1 MEGFKDYF
9 DRILKQLPRKLLS
22 LLVQILLLPVS
33 VLISACGAFPVYTAV
48 IMIVYGAITC
58 PDQLGQIIVFLP
70 IVILIEG
77 GLGHICLNWLANIL
91 QKLLFKFKNMSYST
105 ETFSDNTYT
114 YTAEVDHDIK
124 DSYGTVIGSYT
135 TTETKES
142 YMLSDEVYKRIWACT
157 IALPCRIIAILL
169 AVLSIFST
177 KFYVSVKTPQLEGA
191 TYNEFLYRYFDLVIP
206 KKK

>member
-22 LLVQILLLPVS
+22 LSVQVLLLPVS
-33 VLISACGAFPVYTAV
+33 VLISACGAFPVYNVV
-48 IMIVYGAITC
+48 IMLVYGVITS
-58 PDQLGQIIVFLP
+58 PNDFG
-70 IVILIEG
+70 VILILGVPIYILEG
-77 GLGHICLNWLANIL
+77 VIGHICLNWLANIL